1 MKKENLRLEE
11 DGMNSTNERK
21 LLRVKRLNL
30 FFQIYTQWVLT

>member
-21 LLRVKRLNL
+21 LLRVKKLKG
-30 FFQIYTQWVLT
+30 

>member
-21 LLRVKRLNL
+21 FLRVKKLKG
-30 FFQIYTQWVLT
+30 